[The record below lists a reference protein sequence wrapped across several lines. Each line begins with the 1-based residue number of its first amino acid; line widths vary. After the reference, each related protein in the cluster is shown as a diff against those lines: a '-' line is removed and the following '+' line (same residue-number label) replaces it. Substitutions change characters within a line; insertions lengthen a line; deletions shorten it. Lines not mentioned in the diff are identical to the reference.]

1 MGADGFAIPSLQ
13 NGTKAT
19 QRANSGL
26 WTCVQV
32 VERLEEA
39 VDTLSRLPM
48 PGPVGYRSS
57 MPDVLRE
64 FGDVYGIAIAEG
76 GYRDM
81 EIKPDPPDM
90 DAIDRTIEVLHW
102 LRQVSRRDARLL
114 WARASRRN
122 YWWKLAGRFRMGEST
137 LRRKHL
143 RALQN
148 IVDWLNSADMKKS
161 A

>member
-1 MGADGFAIPSLQ
+1 MLTTEDIS
-13 NGTKAT
+13 
-19 QRANSGL
+19 
-26 WTCVQV
+26 
-32 VERLEEA
+32 ERVEEA

-48 PGPVGYRSS
+48 PRPTGYRSS

-90 DAIDRTIEVLHW
+90 DAIDRTIEVLYW
-102 LRQVSRRDARLL
+102 LRRVPRKDRQLL
-114 WARASRRN
+114 WARASKRN
-122 YWWKLAGRFRMGEST
+122 YWWKLSGQFRKSERT
-137 LRRKHL
+137 LRRQHN
-143 RALQN
+143 RALQD
-148 IVDWLNSADMKKS
+148 IADWLNSAALKKS